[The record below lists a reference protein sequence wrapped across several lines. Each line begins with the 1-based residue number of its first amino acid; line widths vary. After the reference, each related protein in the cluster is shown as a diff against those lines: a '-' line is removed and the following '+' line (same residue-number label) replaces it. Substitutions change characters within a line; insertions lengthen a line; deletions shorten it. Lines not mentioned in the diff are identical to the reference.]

1 MYYDANESG
10 KRIHALR
17 KKHGMT
23 QEELAEKIGVNA
35 SFLSRVER
43 GTKSCSVDML
53 VNLSEVFSTTLDYL
67 VLGKNA
73 PETAEVKEEI
83 NDIVR
88 KLAELTA
95 KL

>member
-73 PETAEVKEEI
+73 PETSEIKEQI
-83 NDIVR
+83 DDIVR